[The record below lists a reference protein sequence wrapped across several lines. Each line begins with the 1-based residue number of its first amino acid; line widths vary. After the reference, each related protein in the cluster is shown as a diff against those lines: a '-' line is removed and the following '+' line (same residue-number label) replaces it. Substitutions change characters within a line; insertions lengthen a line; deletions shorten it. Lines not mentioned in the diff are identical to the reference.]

1 MSTNVGSDTYLRT
14 LDKITQVSIDNH
26 YNVYTRFDWPD
37 SLASD
42 AQWMSPE
49 LMSVYGTEYENQID
63 EPTRRLLGKW
73 ESINFYSLNI
83 HGIRELIMEVTRRI
97 HTPGYEDS
105 SEFFHRF
112 IGEEN
117 DHMWFFAQFCERYG
131 PKIYPDVSFK
141 LESTGDGLAEDF
153 LIFARI
159 VIFEEIVDYF
169 NMRMGR
175 DARLDPHVQKINWVH
190 HEDESRHIA
199 GGRQIIKQLHQRLRE
214 TASPELLAKL
224 DQYVKRYISTSL
236 ASLYNPRV
244 YADAG
249 LPQPHA
255 MRRELLQHP
264 ARRQRH
270 RDFVKRI
277 VDFMVSSQILTGEEF
292 L

>member
-1 MSTNVGSDTYLRT
+1 MSTEVTDSGYLRT
-14 LDKITQVSIDNH
+14 LDKITRAQIDNH
-26 YNVYTRFDWPD
+26 YNVYTRFEWPD
-37 SLASD
+37 TLPDD

-49 LMSVYGTEYENQID
+49 LMSIHGTDYETQLD
-63 EPTRRLLGKW
+63 EPTRRRLGKW

-97 HTPGYEDS
+97 HMPGYEES

-117 DHMWFFAQFCERYG
+117 DHMWFFAQFCTRYG
-131 PKIYPDVSFK
+131 PKIYPDVSLK
-141 LESTGDGLAEDF
+141 LDNTGNGLAEDF

-169 NMRMGR
+169 NMKMGK
-175 DARLDPHVQKINWVH
+175 DQRLDPHIQKINWVH

-199 GGRQIIKQLHQRLRE
+199 GGRHIVKRLHEQLRQ
-214 TASPELLAKL
+214 TAPPELLTTL
-224 DQYVKRYISTSL
+224 DTYVKRYITTSL
-236 ASLYNPRV
+236 ASLYNPRA
-244 YADAG
+244 YTDTG

-255 MRRELLQHP
+255 MRRELLEHP

-270 RDFVKRI
+270 HEFVKRI
-277 VDFMVSSQILTGEEF
+277 VDYMVSSHILTPGEF